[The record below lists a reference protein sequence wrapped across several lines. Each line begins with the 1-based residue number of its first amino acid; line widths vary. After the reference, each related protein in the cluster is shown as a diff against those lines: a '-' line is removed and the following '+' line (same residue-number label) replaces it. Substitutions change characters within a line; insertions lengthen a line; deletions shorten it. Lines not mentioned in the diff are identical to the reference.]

1 MTSYASQPTPERSA
15 TGTAS
20 PQAEAPLPG
29 DDEEPARGGQW
40 QAGAEAPWDTGSQL
54 WARQLRAQADSGPP
68 ADSPPADS
76 GPPADPGQPAE
87 TGDLDDAG
95 DLGESSQ
102 PGDRRAVL
110 SYLGVPFLLFLPPLA
125 VYLITLRTSPLT
137 RRHAAQALNLS
148 ITLVI
153 YSICALILGGLLALD
168 TVAVAVLIAVSLLGA
183 LWLVTLA
190 YLVRAGIAA
199 SRGTFYTIPRW
210 LCATLVR

>member
-15 TGTAS
+15 AGTAS

-29 DDEEPARGGQW
+29 DDEEPASGGQW

-54 WARQLRAQADSGPP
+54 WARKLRAQADS
-68 ADSPPADS
+68 SPPADS
-76 GPPADPGQPAE
+76 GQPAE
-87 TGDLDDAG
+87 AGDTGDTRDTRP
-95 DLGESSQ
+95 

-148 ITLVI
+148 ITLVL
-153 YSICALILGGLLALD
+153 YSVCALILGGLLALD
-168 TVAVAVLIAVSLLGA
+168 TVGVAVLIAVSLLA
-183 LWLVTLA
+183 VLWLVTLV
-190 YLVRAGIAA
+190 YLVLAGIAA
-199 SRGTFYTIPRW
+199 SRGQFYTIPRW
-210 LCATLVR
+210 LCAALVR

>member
-29 DDEEPARGGQW
+29 DDEAPARGGQW

-54 WARQLRAQADSGPP
+54 WARKLRAQADIGPV
-68 ADSPPADS
+68 ADA
-76 GPPADPGQPAE
+76 GQPAE
-87 TGDLDDAG
+87 TGGLGDTDLDDT
-95 DLGESSQ
+95 DPDETSQ
-102 PGDRRAVL
+102 PSDRRAVL

-148 ITLVI
+148 ITLVL

-168 TVAVAVLIAVSLLGA
+168 TVGVAVLIGVSLLAA
-183 LWLVTLA
+183 LWLVTLI

-199 SRGTFYTIPRW
+199 SRGTFYAIPRW

>member
-29 DDEEPARGGQW
+29 DDEEPARDGQW

-54 WARQLRAQADSGPP
+54 WARQLRAQADSSP
-68 ADSPPADS
+68 A
-76 GPPADPGQPAE
+76 ADPGQPAE
-87 TGDLDDAG
+87 TGDLDDTG
-95 DLGESSQ
+95 DLGETSQ

-168 TVAVAVLIAVSLLGA
+168 TVAVAVLIAVSLLA
-183 LWLVTLA
+183 VLWLVTLA
-190 YLVRAGIAA
+190 YLVLAGIAA
-199 SRGTFYTIPRW
+199 SRGRFYTIPRW

>member
-29 DDEEPARGGQW
+29 DDEAPARGGQW

-54 WARQLRAQADSGPP
+54 WARNLRAQADT
-68 ADSPPADS
+68 SPPADS
-76 GPPADPGQPAE
+76 GQPAE
-87 TGDLDDAG
+87 IGDTGDTGDTGDLA
-95 DLGESSQ
+95 ETSQ

-148 ITLVI
+148 ITLVL

-168 TVAVAVLIAVSLLGA
+168 TVGVAVLIAVSLLAA
-183 LWLVTLA
+183 LWLVTLV

-199 SRGTFYTIPRW
+199 SRGTFYAIPRW

>member
-15 TGTAS
+15 TGTAP
-20 PQAEAPLPG
+20 PQAEPPLPG
-29 DDEEPARGGQW
+29 DDEPPAHGGQW
-40 QAGAEAPWDTGSQL
+40 QAGAEPPWDTGSQL
-54 WARQLRAQADSGPP
+54 WARQLRAQADM
-68 ADSPPADS
+68 

-87 TGDLDDAG
+87 TGDLDDA
-95 DLGESSQ
+95 DLDETSQ

-168 TVAVAVLIAVSLLGA
+168 TVAVAVLIAVSLLSV
-183 LWLVTLA
+183 LWLVTLV

-199 SRGTFYTIPRW
+199 SRGQFYPIPRW